1 MTVLV
6 SILTACTG
14 LQFLT
19 DGILKSFGL
28 FYVAI
33 LEEFKGSITFTTM
46 ITGIMNGV
54 YCLTCKFSVSW
65 SFKAYSE
72 IVKCITKDRSLMSK
86 SCDGW

>member
-1 MTVLV
+1 
-6 SILTACTG
+6 LTACTV

-33 LEEFKGSITFTTM
+33 LEEFKETVTFTTM

-54 YCLTCKFSVSW
+54 YCLTCKFFKYPGN
-65 SFKAYSE
+65 FKAYSE

-86 SCDGW
+86 SCNGW